1 MVNTAR
7 LEKGLESC
15 MANYA
20 GLPSMSNKASS
31 TKNGM
36 MIGNE
41 AALPTS
47 KALEAVIEPVIGK
60 ATDVSSVS

>member
-1 MVNTAR
+1 
-7 LEKGLESC
+7 
-15 MANYA
+15 
-20 GLPSMSNKASS
+20 MSNKASS

>member
-1 MVNTAR
+1 
-7 LEKGLESC
+7 
-15 MANYA
+15 
-20 GLPSMSNKASS
+20 MSNKASS

-47 KALEAVIEPVIGK
+47 KANANVVIEPVIVK
-60 ATDVSSVS
+60 AKRAIPSALPALV